1 MHHGVVMGTAYCP
14 HNITQT
20 VELPT
25 GSVHFA
31 RMECATCG
39 AFIKYV
45 PRPENVERRKL
56 LGEQIARLAMNLGL
70 TAWERQFVSSL
81 ARRNGKLSP
90 KQEEV
95 FNRLCQTHLNKEGSS
110 RDPNPASQAETSED
124 GATP

>member
-1 MHHGVVMGTAYCP
+1 MHYGVVMGTAYCP

-56 LGEQIARLAMNLGL
+56 IGEQIARLAVHPGL
-70 TAWERQFVSSL
+70 SEWQKQFIASI
-81 ARRNGKLSP
+81 ARRGNKLSP
-90 KQEEV
+90 RQSEI
-95 FNRLCQTHLNKEGSS
+95 FNRLC
-110 RDPNPASQAETSED
+110 ETYLKTSVAK
-124 GATP
+124 GGNQ